1 MAEKK
6 AAAKDS
12 GVILKPIEEWKKIH
26 KVRAAMFEGLKAANG
41 WRNGKQVTEKEFKAA
56 HHAFLHGAAD
66 GR

>member
-6 AAAKDS
+6 TLAKDT
-12 GVILKPIEEWKKIH
+12 GIILKPIEEWKKEH
-26 KVRAAMFEGLKAANG
+26 KVRTAVFEGLKAANG

-56 HHAFLHGAAD
+56 YHAFTDGAAD